1 MKKKILMLLLVGC
14 LALTACGDDKES
26 TSDENASEETETEET
41 AEEPGAESDE
51 SEEDTTPVTDKTIEE
66 EGIEYFMALG
76 EYKGLEL
83 TKMLYEVT
91 DEDVEN
97 EIQYNLAYAPLEVT
111 DPEATVAVG
120 DVVNISY
127 EGKVDGEVFDG
138 GSSDSY
144 DLTIGS
150 GTFIDDFEDQLVGLK
165 VGETGEVN
173 VTFPD
178 DYSAEEM
185 QGKDAVFTVTI
196 NSISQILEQP
206 TEEWLTANTSYTTV
220 DEYREGVRAY
230 LEETNTQTSESNLMD
245 DAWTAVFSTARF
257 NEYPQ
262 DVLDECLEQ
271 QQLSYEAYAE
281 MYGMEYDAFMEA
293 TGITEDD
300 LLAAAKNSVQ
310 NVLTIEYICSKEN
323 MGEDSETYQNKLSE
337 LLTESGF
344 EDVDAALEAG
354 VSEWNID
361 FVTKYNCVMDFIL
374 DNAVITEET
383 VTADETTA
391 EE

>member
-1 MKKKILMLLLVGC
+1 MKKKILMMLLMGC
-14 LALTACGDDKES
+14 LALTACGKDKEEA
-26 TSDENASEETETEET
+26 SDKNASGETDTEES
-41 AEEPGAESDE
+41 AEEPGAETE
-51 SEEDTTPVTDKTIEE
+51 EEEEDTTPITDKTIEA

-76 EYKGLEL
+76 EYKGLKL

-91 DEDVEN
+91 DTDVEN
-97 EIQYNLAYAPLEVT
+97 EIQANLAYAPFETT
-111 DPEATVAVG
+111 DPEATVAMG
-120 DVVNISY
+120 DMVNIAF
-127 EGKVDGEVFDG
+127 EGKVDGELFGG

-150 GTFIDDFEDQLVGLK
+150 GRFIDDFEDQLVGLK
-165 VGETGEVN
+165 VGETSEVN
-173 VTFPD
+173 VTFPE
-178 DYSAEEM
+178 DYQEEEM

-196 NSISQILEQP
+196 NSIRQVLEEP

-220 DEYREGVRAY
+220 DEYREGVRTY
-230 LEETNTQTSESNLMD
+230 LEEMNTQTSESNLWD

-271 QQLSYEAYAE
+271 QKLSCESYAAK
-281 MYGMEYDAFMEA
+281 YGMDYDTFIE
-293 TGITEDD
+293 TSGFTEDD
-300 LLAAAKNSVQ
+300 LLADAKDAVR
-310 NVLTIEYICSKEN
+310 NVLIIEYICSKED
-323 MGEDSETYQNKLSE
+323 MGEDSEAYQNKLSE

-344 EDVDAALEAG
+344 EDVDAAIEAG

-374 DNAVITEET
+374 DHAVVTEET
-383 VTADETTA
+383 VTA